1 MKIGNK
7 VLIVIVAVIGLYAA
21 FLIASDINTIF
32 DKISYFKIE
41 FIPIILLLITSGWFT
56 LFFRWH

>member
-21 FLIASDINTIF
+21 FLIASDVNTIF
-32 DKISYFKIE
+32 
-41 FIPIILLLITSGWFT
+41 
-56 LFFRWH
+56 